1 MKFLTHSKKLKYSD
15 QTDLS
20 CRLRGD
26 VMIQTIFSKT
36 RLSLAK
42 LLDASMNDRE
52 ISIVHGKN
60 GRRAASSAVL
70 VLMVLVVSA
79 CTPVAPAMIPDGE
92 YTISEDHGYGT
103 GTLTM
108 ILDQGHFSVSTP
120 DIGELANGG
129 FASAGNKITFM
140 EEVTSPKEKSMC
152 GSKVTYSY
160 LWTFDA
166 QKGELHF
173 MLDMDDCELRAFTN
187 TGEHASQPWH
197 LKTQDDG

>member
-1 MKFLTHSKKLKYSD
+1 
-15 QTDLS
+15 
-20 CRLRGD
+20 
-26 VMIQTIFSKT
+26 MIQTIFS
-36 RLSLAK
+36 RIRSSLAK
-42 LLDASMNDRE
+42 LLDASLNDRE
-52 ISIVHGKN
+52 IPIVQGKN

-79 CTPVAPAMIPDGE
+79 CTPAAPAMIPDGE

-108 ILDQGHFSVSTP
+108 ILDQGHFRVSTP
-120 DIGELANGG
+120 DIGELANGS
-129 FASAGNKITFM
+129 FAIADHKITFTD
-140 EEVTSPKEKSMC
+140 EVTSTKVKAMC

-173 MLDMDDCELRAFTN
+173 IRDTDGCELRGFTN
-187 TGEHASQPWH
+187 IGGNGSQPWR
-197 LKTQDDG
+197 LKTQDGG

>member
-1 MKFLTHSKKLKYSD
+1 
-15 QTDLS
+15 
-20 CRLRGD
+20 
-26 VMIQTIFSKT
+26 
-36 RLSLAK
+36 
-42 LLDASMNDRE
+42 MNVRE

-60 GRRAASSAVL
+60 GQRAASSAAL

-79 CTPVAPAMIPDGE
+79 CKPATPAMIPDGE

-103 GTLTM
+103 GTLTL

-120 DIGELANGG
+120 DYGELANGG
-129 FASAGNKITFM
+129 FAIADNKITFK
-140 EEVTSPKEKSMC
+140 EEVTSPREKSKC

-173 MLDMDDCELRAFTN
+173 MQDMDDCELRRITN
-187 TGEHASQPWH
+187 TGGNASQPWH

>member
-1 MKFLTHSKKLKYSD
+1 
-15 QTDLS
+15 
-20 CRLRGD
+20 
-26 VMIQTIFSKT
+26 
-36 RLSLAK
+36 
-42 LLDASMNDRE
+42 MNDTR

-60 GRRAASSAVL
+60 GRGAALWVVL
-70 VLMVLVVSA
+70 VFMIVVVSA
-79 CTPVAPAMIPDGE
+79 CTPTAPARIPDGE

-108 ILDQGHFSVSTP
+108 VLDNGHFNVSTP
-120 DIGELANGG
+120 DVGELANGG
-129 FASAGNKITFM
+129 FIITNNKITFT

-173 MLDMDDCELRAFTN
+173 TQDKDDCELRAFTN
-187 TGEHASQPWH
+187 IGGHEIQPWH
-197 LKTQDDG
+197 LKTKDGVGIKGIGERRATFIRWAWEESAVGVSPNGGHKAQLGKIP